1 MVSYIKTSVAA
12 AATLL
17 CMGAAQAGVIQYVI
31 DFEQPNSS
39 PFAPSLP
46 FLTDGDEFYQSGFW
60 IDTISNVAGPQT
72 TDLVGV
78 LLDGT
83 QISST
88 CVPPLIC
95 PTNNLTTFYGSV
107 NDGLI
112 SLGRLDGL
120 SFTVDGFDA
129 AFLGDPTGTF
139 PTVPGQIVFQGVNA
153 ATGAQSAFSFSLGAN
168 GQFSGF
174 APSAASALRNTAWSQ
189 MFIYGRLCSPAGTC
203 SAFSTDR
210 GQFALDNLRLNVIP
224 EPTSLALVAAAF
236 VGLGVARRRRQA

>member
-12 AATLL
+12 AATIL
-17 CMGAAQAGVIQYVI
+17 CMGAAQAGVIQHVI
-31 DFEQPNSS
+31 DFEQANNS
-39 PFAPSLP
+39 PFAPNLP

-60 IDTISNVAGPQT
+60 IQTISNVAGPQT

-88 CVPPLIC
+88 CVTLLC

-107 NDGLI
+107 NDGLM

-120 SFTVDGFDA
+120 NFTIDAFDA
-129 AFLGDPTGTF
+129 AFLGDPTGLNSG
-139 PTVPGQIVFQGVNA
+139 VPGRIIFQGVNA
-153 ATGAQSAFSFSLGAN
+153 LTGAQSSFAFNLGAN
-168 GQFSGF
+168 GLFSGF
-174 APSAASALRNTAWSQ
+174 APSAASALRNTAWRQ
-189 MFIYGRLCSPAGTC
+189 MFIYGQTCTPAGAC
-203 SAFSTDR
+203 SAFNSDR